1 MQNFGRGMWRRV
13 GDYQKQQ
20 QQQEQQQQ
28 QISSR
33 LMKYMQFQKQRAID
47 AYNLMKKPQAES
59 DKAESDKAEIDK
71 TEEVK
76 EEVTIVELISDPE
89 PECASEQEQRQEVEV
104 EVEVIRQPENV
115 MNDDITIVDLTIDP
129 VSAPEVIVSAPEETT
144 TSKKKRKK
152 NSGKI

>member
-20 QQQEQQQQ
+20 QQQEQQT
-28 QISSR
+28 SK
-33 LMKYMQFQKQRAID
+33 LMKYMQLQKQRAID
-47 AYNLMKKPQAES
+47 AYNLIKKPQAES
-59 DKAESDKAEIDK
+59 DKAESDK

-89 PECASEQEQRQEVEV
+89 PECASEQEQRQEQRQEVEV

-115 MNDDITIVDLTIDP
+115 MNDDITVVDLTIDSVSEAT
-129 VSAPEVIVSAPEETT
+129 VSAPETISVAEETA

-152 NSGKI
+152 NSAKT